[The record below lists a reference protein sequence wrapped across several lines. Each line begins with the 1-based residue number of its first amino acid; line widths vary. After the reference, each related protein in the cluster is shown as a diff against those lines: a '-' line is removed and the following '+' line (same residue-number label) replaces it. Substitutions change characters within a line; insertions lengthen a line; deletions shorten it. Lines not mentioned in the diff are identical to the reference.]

1 MIIFSNPRLQ
11 WTSKKYNMPVVYY
24 GTESGFYNRVR
35 IVSEVF
41 ICTVKILA
49 LVDVTKL
56 HRNHTMR

>member
-1 MIIFSNPRLQ
+1 
-11 WTSKKYNMPVVYY
+11 MPVVYY

-41 ICTVKILA
+41 ICRVIILA

-56 HRNHTMR
+56 QKPHYEIRALLLKPCSKCATLHI